1 MRAFFAILLGVLSF
15 LVSSCAT
22 YHSRGRQGI
31 VLDDYKIIYVIN
43 NLDDNRHVDQVL
55 VGVLKDLG
63 KEAQSGPET
72 LIPDEADAVLT
83 YRDQWSWDFADH
95 LVSMDLALT
104 ETRKNRQVL
113 ATAHFTSPIS
123 FGDNLSWVCNRLV
136 KKLLNAEQ
144 EKKTKK

>member
-1 MRAFFAILLGVLSF
+1 MRAYFVILFVALAL
-15 LVSSCAT
+15 LMSSCAT
-22 YHSRGRQGI
+22 YQSRGRQGI
-31 VLDDYKIIYVIN
+31 VLDDYKNIYVIN

-72 LIPDEADAVLT
+72 MIPDEADAVLT

-104 ETRKNRQVL
+104 ETRKKKLLL

-123 FGDNLSWVCNRLV
+123 FGDNLNWVCNRLV
-136 KKLLNAEQ
+136 KKLLKAEE
-144 EKKTKK
+144 EKKPKK